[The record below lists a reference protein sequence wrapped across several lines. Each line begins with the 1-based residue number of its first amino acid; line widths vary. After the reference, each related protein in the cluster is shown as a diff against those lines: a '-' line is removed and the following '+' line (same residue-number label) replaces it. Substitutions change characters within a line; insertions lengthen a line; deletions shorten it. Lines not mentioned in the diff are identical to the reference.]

1 MTSVLSEF
9 AQIGPRDKYL
19 LAVAATAS
27 SVYTVDSGFTI
38 TSSMTDTDWAAA
50 TTAAAAPTVGQL
62 YRDLGKTTTTYSP
75 TTGLSTERFVL
86 AQLVSGAS
94 TEGSS
99 GVFRYL
105 RVWSAAGTGVAF
117 ARTG

>member
-9 AQIGPRDKYL
+9 SQIGARDKYL
-19 LAVAATAS
+19 LAVATTAS
-27 SVYTVDSGFTI
+27 SVYTIKSGFTL
-38 TSSMTDTDWAAA
+38 TSSMTDTEFDAA

-62 YRDLGKTTTTYSP
+62 YRDMGKTTTTYSP

-99 GVFRYL
+99 GVFRYI
-105 RVWSAAGTGVAF
+105 RVWAASGSGVAF